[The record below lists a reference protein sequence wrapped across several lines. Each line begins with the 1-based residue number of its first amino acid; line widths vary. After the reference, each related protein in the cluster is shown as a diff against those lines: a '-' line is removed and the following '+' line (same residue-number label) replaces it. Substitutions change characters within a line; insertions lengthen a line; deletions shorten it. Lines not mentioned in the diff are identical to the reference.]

1 MGPMDMF
8 FKMGEK
14 VTRGDVNRQADFIYY
29 MVWIIFIAFTIMFVT
44 NGYRLIVHRDINY
57 AVWTLVG
64 FAVCG
69 IQYFSL
75 KGLYEMKKMKKQA
88 AGKPVVDTSLES
100 VDDMMATFNNKDVKG
115 RLK

>member
-14 VTRGDVNRQADFIYY
+14 VTRGDADRQADFIYY
-29 MVWIIFIAFTIMFVT
+29 MFWILFLAFAIMFLS
-44 NGYRLIVHRDINY
+44 NAYRLVAYRDIDY

-75 KGLYEMKKMKKQA
+75 KGMYDMRKMKKQA
-88 AGKPVVDTSLES
+88 AGKPVVDSSLDS
-100 VDDMMATFNNKDVKG
+100 VDDMMSTFHNKQVKG